1 MRWTFK
7 SADTEWS
14 RGLFLTWV
22 GIIQSVL
29 QRKKSSLPWR
39 RWHSASRLDLTW
51 HGLELQHQLFP
62 GSPDYQHSLQIL
74 GLPASTI
81 TRGQFLRINL
91 SLSLTLHTCMY
102 LGKHRD
108 TRIHTPHLR
117 YRDKNMHPDRHHHPH
132 SLDSVWTQSRI
143 CLALCLVSEH
153 LGFRSG
159 FATYQLALWP
169 FTKLSIITELRFNAL
184 QFKKY
189 QKYPIHRL
197 TVFKL
202 LFIDYNRIHSTF

>member
-1 MRWTFK
+1 MVTRYLVSILDISVKVLSGMRWTFK

-14 RGLFLTWV
+14 RGLFLMWV
-22 GIIQSVL
+22 GIFQSVL

-51 HGLELQHQLFP
+51 TWTAASALP
-62 GSPDYQHSLQIL
+62 WVSR
-74 GLPASTI
+74 LPAFPPDFRLASFHNHKS
-81 TRGQFLRINL
+81 QFLRINK

-117 YRDKNMHPDRHHHPH
+117 YRDKKMHPDRRHHPD

-153 LGFRSG
+153 LSFRSG

-169 FTKLSIITELRFNAL
+169 FTKLSIIAD
-184 QFKKY
+184 
-189 QKYPIHRL
+189 
-197 TVFKL
+197 TV
-202 LFIDYNRIHSTF
+202 